1 MEKIEKLLNSPI
13 REDVILGLILLYQNY
28 GEDVLKTWLKSRKY
42 GRTYGAPRT
51 YFNDSL
57 SKWLKLPSGN
67 FIFLGRAYLE
77 YVDASGD
84 RYIATDSIDLI

>member
-13 REDVILGLILLYQNY
+13 REDIILGLILLYQKY

-42 GRTYGAPRT
+42 GRTYGART
-51 YFNDSL
+51 HFNDSL

-67 FIFLGRAYLE
+67 FIFLGPAYLE
-77 YVDASGD
+77 YVDTSGD

>member
-42 GRTYGAPRT
+42 GRTYGART

-57 SKWLKLPSGN
+57 SKWFKLPSGN
-67 FIFLGRAYLE
+67 FIFLGPAYLE
-77 YVDASGD
+77 YVDASSY